1 MAKRVKR
8 KKLAKR
14 KHTAKAP
21 KVEPRTPSIKV
32 LVPRTDRLIA
42 INALAQ
48 TVSKLADALCQVP
61 IVHITG
67 CTVTSSGIGINIGFE
82 DNPLEE
88 LGGRRNG

>member
-1 MAKRVKR
+1 MVKR
-8 KKLAKR
+8 AKCKKTARKKQAAK
-14 KHTAKAP
+14 P
-21 KVEPRTPSIKV
+21 TPELQSIRV
-32 LVPRTDRLIA
+32 LVPRTDRLVA

-67 CTVTSSGIGINIGFE
+67 CRVTSSGIGINIGFE
-82 DNPLEE
+82 DKPLEE